1 MELTEKSQSRF
12 ASRSEAQY
20 SSKKDS
26 RRENE
31 KANAEGGILAETR
44 RGGTL
49 EDGNEVVFLAFNSVT
64 ISGSSAL
71 RKKYLTILW
80 IWFPES
86 DLFNVLLSVH

>member
-1 MELTEKSQSRF
+1 VLTEKSKSRF

-20 SSKKDS
+20 SCQKNS

-49 EDGNEVVFLAFNSVT
+49 EDGDKVCC
-64 ISGSSAL
+64 
-71 RKKYLTILW
+71 
-80 IWFPES
+80 
-86 DLFNVLLSVH
+86 

>member
-49 EDGNEVVFLAFNSVT
+49 EDGNEVVFLAFNSMT

-71 RKKYLTILW
+71 RKKKTILW
-80 IWFPES
+80 IWLPES
-86 DLFNVLLSVH
+86 DLFSVLLSVH